1 MMNTSETRR
10 CCVRYMCATLILL
23 EAYARRWMP
32 EGELSAV
39 NYLRW
44 LSTEISSL
52 LNLFGGVNE
61 NFITAAIE
69 GALVMASES

>member
-1 MMNTSETRR
+1 VLRALYVRNTHTTGGLCSP
-10 CCVRYMCATLILL
+10 
-23 EAYARRWMP
+23 MP

-61 NFITAAIE
+61 HFITAAIE